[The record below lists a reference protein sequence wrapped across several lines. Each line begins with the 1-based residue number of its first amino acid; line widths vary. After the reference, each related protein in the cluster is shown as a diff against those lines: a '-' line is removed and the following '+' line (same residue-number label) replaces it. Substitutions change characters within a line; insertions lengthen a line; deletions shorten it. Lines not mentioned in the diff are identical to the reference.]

1 MNIRNCSIVIFTFLV
16 NLFLTGQNASI
27 VLDKVKGDE
36 LTGSLITAL
45 YSDHKG
51 YLWAGTINGL
61 NRYDGYNFLTFRSS
75 KKDTSSL
82 SHPSIRTIR
91 QFSDDELLVG
101 TSSGLNRYSFDK
113 NNFRRVNI
121 DTTLHHHKKK
131 NWISCMEKLKDG
143 RIVVGTQS
151 GVMILDDQKNQLTPF
166 VSASS
171 KSCLLEDRLIQSL
184 FVDKDGFLW
193 AGTKFTKP
201 DGGILFRVF
210 RYSIKEDKLHEFAFG
225 DYGSSGHIG
234 ISQDHL
240 GYIWVAMD
248 DGLRSVHPKTLKDT
262 YYHAGNGFLSNISY
276 FHGNDNIIYQG
287 YWSFGVTAFDIDKK
301 EFRVIKNDPDNPR
314 SLISNKVW
322 SLYKDE
328 NDVLWYGTD
337 VGLQKQ
343 SSKRPNLEIINR
355 KAEFTN
361 KTFRSNQ
368 MLAVAPCNAV
378 KNKILVGIDGE
389 GLAIYDRITQ
399 QTENYTFGNR
409 EGDHTMEE
417 RFIARFYEKEN
428 GVIYMAGQYN
438 FHKLTLTPTSSSVK
452 PYFYQ
457 QQHHLLDV
465 FADHSNKNLLWL
477 ASIGQVMKFDAST
490 EKFEFIE
497 KPLGLSGVFYA
508 GVSNASGTYF
518 STNNAILKIRPD
530 KTMQKINLSEAG
542 NITCMEN
549 YDETHLL
556 IASSFQGLVEFD
568 VKKNTY
574 RVIKNNRNDYFTEIK
589 CIKKIRNSFWIG
601 TSVGLFQYFPFSGE
615 ILEYTTV
622 DGLPSNVIQKIDF
635 YEGYLYL
642 ATANGLVIFNPNVQS
657 SHFTVPKLD
666 ITSVIGI
673 GNKLNITSDLNGKTI
688 EIPQAQNSFRISF
701 TVLDFNLPEKNSYRY
716 KLLPVQS
723 DWKNNNNDHT
733 VSFNELNVG
742 EYEFQVIGANSDNT
756 WNTDPV
762 SVKIKIIP
770 PFYNSKAFYYLCAAI
785 ALLLI
790 LVIAYL
796 RYRSVKN
803 TREFLERTIEE
814 RTDEIKQKQKELERS
829 NTELMDGIIYA
840 QKIQKAFLVGEK
852 ILSKALPSSFIYFK
866 PKEHVSGDFFWIGE
880 ENNHLII
887 AAGDCTGHGMPGAM
901 LSVIGTSLLNKIV
914 HQENILAPG
923 KILTKLNYDFFHQMN
938 VDEKSVRDGMDI
950 SIVAID
956 MLSRKMYFSG
966 ARNSGAMVIEGM
978 LSEFKAQRET
988 IGENEHVEFKTK
1000 TVIYDSTA
1008 TYYLFSD
1015 GFKDQFGGPQMKKL
1029 ASKQFKEILTKGSRL
1044 EMNGQ
1049 RNYFSRFIKD
1059 WQGTNSQTD
1068 DRMIIGFKVP

>member
-1 MNIRNCSIVIFTFLV
+1 
-16 NLFLTGQNASI
+16 
-27 VLDKVKGDE
+27 
-36 LTGSLITAL
+36 
-45 YSDHKG
+45 
-51 YLWAGTINGL
+51 
-61 NRYDGYNFLTFRSS
+61 
-75 KKDTSSL
+75 
-82 SHPSIRTIR
+82 
-91 QFSDDELLVG
+91 
-101 TSSGLNRYSFDK
+101 
-113 NNFRRVNI
+113 
-121 DTTLHHHKKK
+121 
-131 NWISCMEKLKDG
+131 
-143 RIVVGTQS
+143 
-151 GVMILDDQKNQLTPF
+151 
-166 VSASS
+166 
-171 KSCLLEDRLIQSL
+171 
-184 FVDKDGFLW
+184 LW
-193 AGTKFTKP
+193 AGTKYVKA
-201 DGGILFRVF
+201 DGGILFRVY
-210 RYSIKEDKLHEFAFG
+210 RYSVKEDKLREFVFA

-234 ISQDHL
+234 ISQDNL

-248 DGLRSVHPKTLKDT
+248 DGLRSVHPTTFKDT
-262 YYHAGNGFLSNISY
+262 FYPAGNGFLSNISY
-276 FHGNDNIIYQG
+276 FHGNDNVIYQG
-287 YWSFGVTAFDIDKK
+287 YWSFGVTAFDIDTK
-301 EFRVIKNDPDNPR
+301 EYKVIKNDPDNPR

-328 NDVLWYGTD
+328 NDVMWYGTD

-343 SSKRPNLEIINR
+343 SNKRPNLEIITR

-368 MLAVAPCNAV
+368 MLSVAPCVSV
-378 KNKILVGIDGE
+378 KNKILVGVDGE
-389 GLAIYDRITQ
+389 GLAIYDRVTQ

-409 EGDHTMEE
+409 SGDHTMEE
-417 RFIARFYEKEN
+417 RFIARFYEKDN

-438 FHKLTLTPTSSSVK
+438 FQKLTLTPTSSSVK
-452 PYFYQ
+452 PYFSQ
-457 QQHHLLDV
+457 QQHHLLDL
-465 FADHSNKNLLWL
+465 FPDHSNKNLLWL
-477 ASIGQVMKFDAST
+477 ASIGQVIKFDPGT

-497 KPLGLSGVFYA
+497 KPLGLTGIFYA

-530 KTMQKINLSEAG
+530 KTMQKINLPEAG

-549 YDETHLL
+549 YDESHLL

-622 DGLPSNVIQKIDF
+622 DGLPSNVIQKIDY

-642 ATANGLVIFNPNVQS
+642 ATANGLVIFNPNVHN

-666 ITSVIGI
+666 ITSLVGI
-673 GNKLNITSDLNGKTI
+673 GNKLNIISDLNGKTI

-770 PFYNSKAFYYLCAAI
+770 PFYNSNAFYYLCGVI
-785 ALLLI
+785 ALILI
-790 LVIAYL
+790 AVIAYA
-796 RYRSVKN
+796 RYRSVKS

-814 RTDEIKQKQKELERS
+814 RTEEIKEKQKALEKS
-829 NTELMDGIIYA
+829 NTELTDGIIYA

-852 ILSKALPSSFIYFK
+852 ILSKALANSFIYFR

-880 ENNHLII
+880 ENNFLII
-887 AAGDCTGHGMPGAM
+887 AAGDCTGHGVPGAM

-914 HQENILAPG
+914 HQEKILTPG
-923 KILTKLNYDFFHQMN
+923 KILTELNYEFFHQLN
-938 VDEKSVRDGMDI
+938 VDERSVRDGMDI
-950 SIVAID
+950 SVVAID
-956 MLSRKMYFSG
+956 MKNKKMFFAG

-988 IGENEHVEFKTK
+988 IGENERVDFNTK
-1000 TVIYDSTA
+1000 SVIYDNTA
-1008 TYYLFSD
+1008 TYYLYSD